1 VGELL
6 GHGDPRG
13 AVWRPGESDVS
24 IRPGWFWHADE
35 DDKVRSP
42 DDLIE
47 LYFSSVGRNSKLLL
61 NVPPTRDGVFHER
74 DVAALHGFAAQRA
87 RLFADDLL
95 RGAAVRA
102 SSSDAPHLP
111 AHVLDTDPDTYW
123 SAAPAARDGWL
134 EFELPREIEFD
145 TLELDEAVAHGQTVA
160 DYRVEHWSRGA
171 WRPLCWGTTIGH
183 KKLARM
189 DPVRARRLRL
199 MLEFGYGTPRLARV
213 AAWRGPDRRYGPG
226 HDER

>member
-1 VGELL
+1 
-6 GHGDPRG
+6 
-13 AVWRPGESDVS
+13 
-24 IRPGWFWHADE
+24 
-35 DDKVRSP
+35 
-42 DDLIE
+42 
-47 LYFSSVGRNSKLLL
+47 
-61 NVPPTRDGVFHER
+61 
-74 DVAALHGFAAQRA
+74 
-87 RLFADDLL
+87 
-95 RGAAVRA
+95 VRA

-145 TLELDEAVAHGQTVA
+145 TLELGEAVAHGQTVA